1 MALADLTKQL
11 AKEAFLQATK
21 DPPPAPAG
29 SPAALPSDN
38 QGPVLF
44 GHIHAWQKNL
54 KEDEELEVWFSNAGE
69 KLRVMEIALP
79 TPKMVVLSGHDGQHQ
94 LTRAIMPIEALQ
106 LVTKVVKV
114 AAGSKPSRVGLVM
127 PKPKDSNG

>member
-21 DPPPAPAG
+21 DPPAAPA
-29 SPAALPSDN
+29 SPAVPPSDN
-38 QGPVLF
+38 QGAVLF

-94 LTRAIMPIEALQ
+94 LTRAIMPLEALQ

-114 AAGSKPSRVGLVM
+114 AAGSKPARVGLVM

>member
-29 SPAALPSDN
+29 SPTAPPSDN
-38 QGPVLF
+38 QGAVLF

-106 LVTKVVKV
+106 LVTKVVKL